1 MVTIGRFNRL
11 RVTRQQEEGA
21 RLEGGKLGQLLLPR
35 RYVPADIKDGDY
47 LDVFLYLDSEDRPI
61 ATTEKPLAQI
71 DECAWLK
78 VVSVTPV
85 GAFLDWGLPKDLMV
99 PFAEQRRPMQEG
111 RHYLVYLFE
120 DNTGRIAAS
129 SKLNRF
135 IADKAPQG
143 TYKPGQAVSLTIAER
158 TDLGVKAIIE
168 HQTWGLIYHDDIF
181 RPVRQG
187 QRLTG
192 YIKRLRPDGKVEL
205 SLQAPGYAKVDDLA
219 GEILRQLQAS
229 GGYLPLSDKSPP
241 EAIKARFHVSKST
254 FKQAIGGLYKQQR
267 IRIEKDGIHLV

>member
-1 MVTIGRFNRL
+1 MVVIGRFNRL
-11 RVTRQQEEGA
+11 KVIRQQEEGA
-21 RLEGGKLGQLLLPR
+21 RLDGGPLGQLLLPR
-35 RYVPADIKDGDY
+35 RYMPETLQNGDF

-61 ATTEKPLAQI
+61 ATTERPLAQVG
-71 DECAWLK
+71 ECAWLK

-135 IADKAPQG
+135 IADTAPSG
-143 TYKPGQAVSLTIAER
+143 SYKPGQAVSLTIGER

-168 HQTWGLIYHDDIF
+168 HQTWGLLYHDDIF

-205 SLQAPGYAKVDDLA
+205 SLQQPGYAKVDSLTDK
-219 GEILRQLQAS
+219 ILRELQAN

-241 EAIKARFHVSKST
+241 EAIKARFHVSKNT